1 MLNIQRLF
9 YRLVDKFASSC
20 ARKFAFFITIFCYS
34 FEFSIINIVIQIFAR
49 LQKKISIKV
58 IILNV

>member
-9 YRLVDKFASSC
+9 YRLVDKFASC
-20 ARKFAFFITIFCYS
+20 ARKFAFFITIFCYL
-34 FEFSIINIVIQIFAR
+34 FEFSIINIIIQIFAR